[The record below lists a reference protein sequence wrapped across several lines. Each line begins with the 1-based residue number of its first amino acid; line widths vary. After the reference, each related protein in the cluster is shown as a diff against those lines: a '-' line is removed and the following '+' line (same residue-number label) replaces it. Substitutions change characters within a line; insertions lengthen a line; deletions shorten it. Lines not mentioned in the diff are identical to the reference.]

1 MNPTDTR
8 RLAKHRSEVPVAIT
22 GMGFHG
28 AAGRHVNELQARFRA
43 GQTAIRPL
51 SLSERPEPSMGFG
64 AFLDRDA
71 IDAHLPSAFESE
83 LTDRTIRTADFT
95 IRASAIAAIEAMGT
109 ASIAPDRLG
118 LVLGGSNVQHA
129 LLFSEFQRFYENPS
143 RINPRVGFEGLDTH
157 LAAVIAMLIHAQGP
171 VITVAAAAASGL
183 HAAITAMDL
192 IRLGRCDACLVIG
205 AMQCP
210 TLPEWRALGTLGALN
225 LGEEASVPLCEGGHG
240 FTPGEAAA
248 CVLFE
253 AQTHAVA
260 RKARIHALGCGGAYV
275 SAADPMPHASAEDEA
290 RSMVLALNEAGL
302 GIQDIDLVTLH
313 ATGTRQGDEAEISAL
328 QQVFAERLNAI
339 WGFTP
344 KSITGHCLTAS
355 GVVGLIASILMLEEQ
370 RIYPV
375 PLGGVPRITAP
386 KLVASSVAVP
396 IVHTMTNAFG
406 FGGFNASLILRR

>member
-1 MNPTDTR
+1 MN
-8 RLAKHRSEVPVAIT
+8 KHINRVRDAPIPIT

-28 AAGRHVNELQARFRA
+28 AAGSMVNELQARFRA
-43 GQTAIRPL
+43 GQTAIRGL
-51 SLSERPEPSMGFG
+51 SLSERPEPSIGFG
-64 AFLDRDA
+64 AFLEMDA
-71 IDAHLPSAFESE
+71 VVPQIPSAFGSE
-83 LTDRTIRTADFT
+83 LTERIIKTADVT
-95 IRASAIAAIEAMGT
+95 IRASAIAAIEAMGA
-109 ASIAPDRLG
+109 ASIAPERLG
-118 LVLGGSNVQHA
+118 LVVGGSNLQHP
-129 LLFSEFQRFYENPS
+129 LLFSEFQRFKENPS
-143 RINPRVGFEGLDTH
+143 RINPRVAFEGLDTH
-157 LAAVIAMLIHAQGP
+157 LAAVIAMLIHARGP
-171 VITVAAAAASGL
+171 VVSVAAAAASGL

-210 TLPEWRALGTLGALN
+210 TLPEWRALAALGAIN
-225 LGEEASVPLCEGGHG
+225 LGEEASLPLCEGGYG

-253 AQTHAVA
+253 AETHAIA
-260 RKARIHALGCGGAYV
+260 RKARIHAFACGGAYV
-275 SAADPMPHASAEDEA
+275 SAADPMPHASATDEA
-290 RSMVLALNEAGL
+290 RSMLLALDEAGL

-328 QQVFAERLNAI
+328 QQVFDERLRGI

-375 PLGGVPRITAP
+375 PLGGIPRITAP
-386 KLVASSVAVP
+386 KLVASSVAMP